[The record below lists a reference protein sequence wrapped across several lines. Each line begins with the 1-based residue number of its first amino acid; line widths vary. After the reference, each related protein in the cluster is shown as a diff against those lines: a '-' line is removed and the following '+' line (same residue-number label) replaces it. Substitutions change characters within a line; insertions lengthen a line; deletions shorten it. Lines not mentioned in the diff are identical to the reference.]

1 MKIKLFKISVILSFF
16 LAVLSSCSNEDFID
30 NYDRSSIENSKESLD
45 KTIDPYLM
53 IVVLRSPG
61 PYKLSVIKLVR
72 ELTIYTGS
80 KEAKALVDSAPSTLA
95 ITPIYNAYQMKWEF
109 EQVGAEIELK

>member
-45 KTIDPYLM
+45 Y
-53 IVVLRSPG
+53 RS
-61 PYKLSVIKLVR
+61 LFN
-72 ELTIYTGS
+72 
-80 KEAKALVDSAPSTLA
+80 DSSS
-95 ITPIYNAYQMKWEF
+95 
-109 EQVGAEIELK
+109 

>member
-72 ELTIYTGS
+72 ELTIYTGL
-80 KEAKALVDSAPSTLA
+80 KEAKAFVDSAPSTLA
-95 ITPIYNAYQMKWEF
+95 ITPIHNAYQMKWEF

>member
-16 LAVLSSCSNEDFID
+16 LAVLSSCSNEDF
-30 NYDRSSIENSKESLD
+30 IENSKESLD

-72 ELTIYTGS
+72 ELTIYTGL

-95 ITPIYNAYQMKWEF
+95 ITPIHNAYQMKWEF

>member
-53 IVVLRSPG
+53 IV
-61 PYKLSVIKLVR
+61 R
-72 ELTIYTGS
+72 ELTIYTGL

-95 ITPIYNAYQMKWEF
+95 ITPIHNAYQMKWEF

>member
-16 LAVLSSCSNEDFID
+16 LAVLSSCSNEDLID

-72 ELTIYTGS
+72 ELTIYTGL

-95 ITPIYNAYQMKWEF
+95 ITPIHNAYQMKWEF

>member
-30 NYDRSSIENSKESLD
+30 NCDRSSIENSKESLD

-53 IVVLRSPG
+53 VVVLISPG
-61 PYKLSVIKLVR
+61 PNKLSVIQLVKK
-72 ELTIYTGS
+72 LTIYTGL

-95 ITPIYNAYQMKWEF
+95 ITSIDNAYRMKWEF
-109 EQVGAEIELK
+109 EQVGAEIKLE

>member
-72 ELTIYTGS
+72 ELTIYTGL
-80 KEAKALVDSAPSTLA
+80 KEAKALLF
-95 ITPIYNAYQMKWEF
+95 YEY
-109 EQVGAEIELK
+109 LLLL

>member
-30 NYDRSSIENSKESLD
+30 NYDRSSID

-72 ELTIYTGS
+72 ELTIYTGL

-95 ITPIYNAYQMKWEF
+95 ITPIHNAYQMKWEF

>member
-61 PYKLSVIKLVR
+61 PSYIFLILY
-72 ELTIYTGS
+72 L
-80 KEAKALVDSAPSTLA
+80 
-95 ITPIYNAYQMKWEF
+95 
-109 EQVGAEIELK
+109 